1 MLFDML
7 GLSGMHMAYRTLT
20 QPIPLPFKQR
30 SSDMCSGFIRPSG
43 GSPLMLLGILSVGAA
58 YLDIV
63 RQTPGEVSGISGA
76 PEGYGRASRM
86 HGSYGAYGSFLC
98 NVCFPC

>member
-7 GLSGMHMAYRTLT
+7 GLSGMHMAYRTPT

-43 GSPLMLLGILSVGAA
+43 GSSLMLLGILSVGAA
-58 YLDIV
+58 YLDID
-63 RQTPGEVSGISGA
+63 RQTSGEVSGISGE
-76 PEGYGRASRM
+76 PEGYGR
-86 HGSYGAYGSFLC
+86 
-98 NVCFPC
+98 